1 MKSAAPLLCGRSRC
15 GSARSRPRRLGE
27 HFGGSNV
34 FGAPSLFGMTLG
46 EALPICC
53 STSYAAGG
61 DPIPVERFHR
71 RVREAVNARMGCIV
85 DDLAG
90 DVEQRLWRRDVTAL
104 LDALELLGA
113 VHLEESHADDDVD
126 HRVLVELAGRDD
138 PDPTLVGLTPIGL
151 WGVREMLVEQGV
163 HAPLVGELADED
175 IEYVCVRLAGARREV
190 AEAELTAWVAAR
202 SPRAAA
208 DELARL
214 LRRTDEPTHRELA
227 LYALRRNGERRD
239 DVRAGRPLATG
250 SVAGRGPRT
259 GPLAIRARDALRAG
273 EAG

>member
-1 MKSAAPLLCGRSRC
+1 M
-15 GSARSRPRRLGE
+15 
-27 HFGGSNV
+27 
-34 FGAPSLFGMTLG
+34 
-46 EALPICC
+46 
-53 STSYAAGG
+53 
-61 DPIPVERFHR
+61 
-71 RVREAVNARMGCIV
+71 
-85 DDLAG
+85 
-90 DVEQRLWRRDVTAL
+90 

-113 VHLEESHADDDVD
+113 VHLTESHD
-126 HRVLVELAGRDD
+126 HQMLTELAGRDD
-138 PDPTLVGLTPIGL
+138 PDPTLVALTPIGL
-151 WGVREMLVEQGV
+151 WGVREMLLEQGAP
-163 HAPLVGELADED
+163 APLVGELAGED
-175 IEYVCVRLAGARREV
+175 VEYVCVRLAGARREV

-239 DVRAGRPLATG
+239 GIRAGRPLAT
-250 SVAGRGPRT
+250 GRGPRT